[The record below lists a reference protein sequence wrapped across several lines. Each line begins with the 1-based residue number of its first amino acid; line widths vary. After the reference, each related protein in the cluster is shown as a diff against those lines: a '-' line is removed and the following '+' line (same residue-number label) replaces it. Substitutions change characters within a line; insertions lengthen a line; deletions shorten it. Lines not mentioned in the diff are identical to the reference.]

1 MFGGNV
7 LYLKIYIDFAK
18 LTAYKT
24 FSDSFFCVTKKSKI
38 YYLSRKADI

>member
-24 FSDSFFCVTKKSKI
+24 FSDSFFSVLLRNQKYIT
-38 YYLSRKADI
+38 

>member
-24 FSDSFFCVTKKSKI
+24 SSDSFFCVTKKSKI